1 MARSSVLKGMWLLIV
16 LEGLRWPLFGLTMTA
31 CYTTEVTQRLEASRL
46 CRNNTQD
53 VVVTM
58 PRRRWVA
65 KMGAR
70 KLFSRFLEGMKAVST
85 TSPCQVDEMRLWE
98 WSGRGTDSRNATSVS
113 KLDVSPWTGW
123 SKKERTVS
131 GQTVL

>member
-1 MARSSVLKGMWLLIV
+1 MVWSSVLKGMWLLIM
-16 LEGLRWPLFGLTMTA
+16 LEGLRWPLFGWMMTQA
-31 CYTTEVTQRLEASRL
+31 CYTTEVIQRLEAGRL

-70 KLFSRFLEGMKAVST
+70 KLFPRVLEGMKAVST

-98 WSGRGTDSRNATSVS
+98 
-113 KLDVSPWTGW
+113 
-123 SKKERTVS
+123 
-131 GQTVL
+131 